1 MRAPDGAATGWWRP
15 RLPAPASDLLQVHEE
30 GFELWRI
37 GIGVAHKRRQC
48 VGQPI
53 RALARVGISRNADEA
68 PVDWNA
74 DLEDLLAIDHGR
86 AEPLCHQ
93 RQALDLAALGAQTT
107 R

>member
-37 GIGVAHKRRQC
+37 GIGVAHKRRER
-48 VGQPI
+48 VGQPV

-68 PVDWNA
+68 PVDGNA
-74 DLEDLLAIDHGR
+74 DLEHLLTVDR
-86 AEPLCHQ
+86 RRREPLRHQ
-93 RQALDLAALGAQTT
+93 SEHLDLAALRAHAD
-107 R
+107 